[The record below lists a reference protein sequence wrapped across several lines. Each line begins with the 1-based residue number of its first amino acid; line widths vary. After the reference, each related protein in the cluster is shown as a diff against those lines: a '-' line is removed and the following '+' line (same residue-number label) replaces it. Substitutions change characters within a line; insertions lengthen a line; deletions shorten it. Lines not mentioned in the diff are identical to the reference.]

1 VINLSTKLA
10 TKLTEAS
17 VKMAYSPMAA
27 ISFPAS
33 VDKNEWFTSP
43 ELITLSGH
51 PEWDA
56 LTEGQKKLLSFYE
69 AVNFYSLNINGEKAL
84 IEGLAKRLYDDERPS
99 EHSQYI
105 HHFLDEENK
114 HMTFFGNFCMKYA
127 GKVYPDRKINF
138 GREYL
143 DGEEEFLFFL
153 KVFIFEEIADYFNI
167 KMGQDER
174 LNPVAQKINHY
185 HHVDEARHL
194 AFGRAHLKEVWEKYS
209 ESWGQAYKESLIP
222 YISQYLLSTWR
233 EYYNPDVYQDAGLSN
248 AYELAERVFEST
260 EAKSFRK
267 EVSQSLVNY
276 LIKINVLPENF
287 ERMI

>member
-1 VINLSTKLA
+1 MNLSQKLA
-10 TKLTEAS
+10 VKLTEAS
-17 VKMAYSPMAA
+17 VKMSYSPMEA
-27 ISFPAS
+27 ISFPAT

-43 ELITLSGH
+43 ELMTLFGH
-51 PEWDA
+51 PEWNA
-56 LTEGQKKLLSFYE
+56 LSEEQKKLLSFYE

-84 IEGLAKRLYDDERPS
+84 IEGLAKRLYDDERAP

-138 GREYL
+138 SRDYL

-167 KMGQDER
+167 KMGQDAR
-174 LNPVAQKINHY
+174 LNPVAQKINYY

-194 AFGRAHLKEVWEKYS
+194 AFGRAHLKEVWEKYA
-209 ESWGQAYKESLIP
+209 ESWGQSYKENLVP

-233 EYYNPDVYQDAGLSN
+233 EYYNPDVYQDSGIPE
-248 AYELAERVFEST
+248 AYELAEKIFESQ
-260 EAKSFRK
+260 EAKTFRK